1 MTNIGHSFAHYWIL
15 EKIGEGGMGVVYKA
29 DDSKLKRTVAL
40 KFLPSDLT
48 RDPQAKARLIQ
59 EAQAAAA
66 LDHPNICAVFEIGEV
81 EGAMF
86 IAMPYVK
93 GQSLKERIAKGPLP
107 LETALEIASQVAE
120 GLKEAHEKGIIHR
133 DIKPANIMLTEKNQ
147 AKIMDFGL
155 AKLASAADVTKTLG
169 ITGTI
174 AYMSPE
180 QARGEAVD
188 RRTDVWSLGATL
200 YEMLTGQMPFGRKH
214 DQALIYSILHEAPEP
229 LIRLRPEIPLPVERV
244 VRKALE
250 KDRTFRYQTMT
261 EVLGDIKSARTLGR
275 SGAQPEN
282 SIIVLPFENIS
293 ADPEQEY
300 FCDGMTEEIITDL
313 SHVRELLVIS
323 RSSAMTFKGTKKTIP
338 EIVRA
343 VNVRYVLEGSVRK
356 AGKDLRITAQLIDA
370 ATDAHIWAEKYSGSL
385 EDIFAIQEQV
395 SRSIVEALKLRLT
408 PDEERQLRA
417 RPIPDVRAY
426 DAYLRAYYEVWKFT
440 PEGFD
445 RAFRL
450 LDQILKQAGEF
461 ALIHAG
467 FGWFQALAYDFGIS
481 HNPDTLA
488 QAERHATRALEL
500 EPALGLASCALGYV
514 RYKQGNL
521 PAYVKLALR
530 AVALDRNPTALWML
544 AFSLAET
551 GHLAEARRFADEAV
565 AADPLNVMTGFAR
578 GTVEFFDGRFE
589 EAASC
594 FRRYLDIV
602 GPDEPI
608 LLWWRAQ
615 ALSYLG
621 REDEAAPYFDKVIA
635 MEARPLSALSR
646 LWRLAAG
653 GDRDGFLKALE
664 PDTQLIET
672 ARTDEWFPNFI
683 AACLARL
690 GDHAGAIEWL
700 ERAVGWGFSNHRFL
714 GELSPFLAPL
724 RGDSRF
730 QALIKDACKK
740 EKALDV
746 SL

>member
-1 MTNIGHSFAHYWIL
+1 MRSSEMGTDPSEDMKKAPFQGILQKLRKRRIIETLAAFIGGGWLLVEVVERLLVSHYGL
-15 EKIGEGGMGVVYKA
+15 PGE
-29 DDSKLKRTVAL
+29 LI
-40 KFLPSDLT
+40 DLT
-48 RDPQAKARLIQ
+48 VVSVIGALLATLAWRWFRSAEKRPGNVKIEVLLVPLILLVTLAIDLAILLKILGIPGKTLLVAAVAACLGIAWVILKLSQ
-59 EAQAAAA
+59 WAAA
-66 LDHPNICAVFEIGEV
+66 PSSS
-81 EGAMF
+81 
-86 IAMPYVK
+86 
-93 GQSLKERIAKGPLP
+93 SLER
-107 LETALEIASQVAE
+107 V
-120 GLKEAHEKGIIHR
+120 
-133 DIKPANIMLTEKNQ
+133 
-147 AKIMDFGL
+147 
-155 AKLASAADVTKTLG
+155 
-169 ITGTI
+169 
-174 AYMSPE
+174 
-180 QARGEAVD
+180 
-188 RRTDVWSLGATL
+188 
-200 YEMLTGQMPFGRKH
+200 
-214 DQALIYSILHEAPEP
+214 EAPAESHAP
-229 LIRLRPEIPLPVERV
+229 TLAIP
-244 VRKALE
+244 
-250 KDRTFRYQTMT
+250 D
-261 EVLGDIKSARTLGR
+261 KS
-275 SGAQPEN
+275 
-282 SIIVLPFENIS
+282 IVVLPFTNIS
-293 ADPEQEY
+293 PEEGQEY

-338 EIVRA
+338 EIARA

-370 ATDAHIWAEKYSGSL
+370 ATDAHIWAEKYAGSL
-385 EDIFAIQEQV
+385 EDIFAIQEKV
-395 SRSIVEALKLRLT
+395 SRSIAEALKLRLT
-408 PDEERQLRA
+408 PDEERQLRS

-426 DAYLRAYYEVWKFT
+426 DAYLRAYYEVWTFT

-450 LDQILKQAGEF
+450 LDQILDQAGEY

-467 FGWFQALAYDFGIS
+467 YGWFQALAYDFGIS
-481 HNPDTLA
+481 HDPDTLA

-500 EPALGLASCALGYV
+500 DPALGLAYCALGYV
-514 RYKQGNL
+514 RYKQGDI

-530 AVALDRNPTALWML
+530 ALALDRNTIALWML

-551 GHLAEARRFADEAV
+551 GHLAQARRFAEEAV
-565 AADPLNVMTGFAR
+565 TGDPLNVMSRFAQ

-594 FRRYLDIV
+594 FRRSLEII
-602 GPDEPI
+602 GPGEPI

-635 MEARPLSALSR
+635 TDARPLSALSR

-653 GDRDGFLKALE
+653 GDRDGFRKALE
-664 PDTQLIET
+664 SDTQLIET

-730 QALIKDACKK
+730 QELLADARKK

-746 SL
+746 SP

>member
-1 MTNIGHSFAHYWIL
+1 MKRQTPLHAFFSDLRKKRIIEILAAFIGGGWLLVEVVERLFVGHYGFTEKMIDMTVVSVIGVLLATLVWRWFCGKDKRPGNIKFEVLLVPLILILTLAIDFAIL
-15 EKIGEGGMGVVYKA
+15 
-29 DDSKLKRTVAL
+29 LKVFGIPGKVLLEAAVAL
-40 KFLPSDLT
+40 
-48 RDPQAKARLIQ
+48 
-59 EAQAAAA
+59 
-66 LDHPNICAVFEIGEV
+66 C
-81 EGAMF
+81 
-86 IAMPYVK
+86 
-93 GQSLKERIAKGPLP
+93 
-107 LETALEIASQVAE
+107 
-120 GLKEAHEKGIIHR
+120 
-133 DIKPANIMLTEKNQ
+133 
-147 AKIMDFGL
+147 
-155 AKLASAADVTKTLG
+155 LG
-169 ITGTI
+169 IGWVILKLSQWAATP
-174 AYMSPE
+174 SSS
-180 QARGEAVD
+180 
-188 RRTDVWSLGATL
+188 SL
-200 YEMLTGQMPFGRKH
+200 
-214 DQALIYSILHEAPEP
+214 
-229 LIRLRPEIPLPVERV
+229 ERV
-244 VRKALE
+244 QAPAESPAPTLAVP
-250 KDRTFRYQTMT
+250 DR
-261 EVLGDIKSARTLGR
+261 
-275 SGAQPEN
+275 
-282 SIIVLPFENIS
+282 SIVVLPFANIS
-293 ADPEQEY
+293 PEEGQEY

-338 EIVRA
+338 EIARA

-370 ATDAHIWAEKYSGSL
+370 ATDAHIWAEKYAGSL
-385 EDIFAIQEQV
+385 EDIFAIQEKV
-395 SRSIVEALKLRLT
+395 SRSIAEALKLRLT
-408 PDEERQLRA
+408 PDEERQLRS

-426 DAYLRAYYEVWKFT
+426 DAYLRAYYEVWTFT

-450 LDQILKQAGEF
+450 LDQILDQAGEF

-467 FGWFQALAYDFGIS
+467 YGWFQALAYDFGIS
-481 HNPDTLA
+481 HDPDTLA

-500 EPALGLASCALGYV
+500 DPALGLAYCALGYV
-514 RYKQGNL
+514 RYKQGDI

-530 AVALDRNPTALWML
+530 ALALDRNTIALWML

-551 GHLAEARRFADEAV
+551 GHLAQARRFAEEAV
-565 AADPLNVMTGFAR
+565 TGDPLNAMSRFAQ
-578 GTVEFFDGRFE
+578 GAVEFFDGRFE

-594 FRRYLDIV
+594 FRRSLEII
-602 GPDEPI
+602 GPGEPI

-635 MEARPLSALSR
+635 TDARPLSALSR

-653 GDRDGFLKALE
+653 GDRDGFRKALE
-664 PDTQLIET
+664 SDTQLIET

-730 QALIKDACKK
+730 QALLEDARRR

>member
-1 MTNIGHSFAHYWIL
+1 MGTDPSEDMNKAPFQGFLQKLRKRRIIETLAAFIGGGWLLVEVVERLLVSHYGL
-15 EKIGEGGMGVVYKA
+15 PGE
-29 DDSKLKRTVAL
+29 LI
-40 KFLPSDLT
+40 DLT
-48 RDPQAKARLIQ
+48 VVSVIGALLATLAWRWFRSADKRPGNVKIEVLLVPLILL
-59 EAQAAAA
+59 AILAIDLAILLKILGIPGKTLLVAAAA
-66 LDHPNICAVFEIGEV
+66 AC
-81 EGAMF
+81 
-86 IAMPYVK
+86 
-93 GQSLKERIAKGPLP
+93 
-107 LETALEIASQVAE
+107 
-120 GLKEAHEKGIIHR
+120 
-133 DIKPANIMLTEKNQ
+133 
-147 AKIMDFGL
+147 
-155 AKLASAADVTKTLG
+155 LG
-169 ITGTI
+169 IAWVI
-174 AYMSPE
+174 LKLSQWAAAPSSS
-180 QARGEAVD
+180 
-188 RRTDVWSLGATL
+188 SL
-200 YEMLTGQMPFGRKH
+200 
-214 DQALIYSILHEAPEP
+214 
-229 LIRLRPEIPLPVERV
+229 ERV
-244 VRKALE
+244 RAPAESLAPTLAVP
-250 KDRTFRYQTMT
+250 DR
-261 EVLGDIKSARTLGR
+261 
-275 SGAQPEN
+275 
-282 SIIVLPFENIS
+282 SIVVLPFTNIS
-293 ADPEQEY
+293 PEEGQEY

-323 RSSAMTFKGTKKTIP
+323 RSSAMTFKGTKRTIP
-338 EIVRA
+338 EIARA

-370 ATDAHIWAEKYSGSL
+370 ATDAHIWAEKYAGSL
-385 EDIFAIQEQV
+385 EDIFAIQEKV
-395 SRSIVEALKLRLT
+395 SRSIAEALKLRLT
-408 PDEERQLRA
+408 PDEERQLRS

-450 LDQILKQAGEF
+450 LDQILDQAGEF

-481 HNPDTLA
+481 HDPDTLA
-488 QAERHATRALEL
+488 QAERHANRALEL
-500 EPALGLASCALGYV
+500 DPALGLAYCALGFV
-514 RYKQGNL
+514 RYKQGDL

-530 AVALDRNPTALWML
+530 AAALDRNTTALWML

-551 GHLAEARRFADEAV
+551 GHLAQARRFAEEAV

-594 FRRYLDIV
+594 FRRYLEIV

-608 LLWWRAQ
+608 LLWWLAQ
-615 ALSYLG
+615 ALAYLG

-635 MEARPLSALSR
+635 TDARPLSALSR

-653 GDRDGFLKALE
+653 GDRDGFRKALE
-664 PDTQLIET
+664 PDIQLLET

-683 AACLARL
+683 AACFARL

-746 SL
+746 SP